1 MQLHSREALPIST
14 FLVSMIILVPSVFAA
29 VVKVDLSPPQTSP
42 DKSVEFSLSVKNLA
56 GDNVNKVELI
66 VPQKDNT
73 PLYLI
78 KEIGSPAG
86 WTYESRYSV
95 GAPSP
100 FKIIW
105 STADVG
111 ISATKSLSF
120 NFVATSPTAAGDYRF
135 EWRVV
140 DLRGD
145 EDFGE
150 VKVTNFAPVLAS
162 FEVKS
167 PNSTIAGKEFELS
180 VAALDQNGN
189 RKSDYTGT
197 VKFSSSDPL
206 AILPADYT
214 FQLSD
219 NGIKTFKLKLKTAGE
234 QQVKVSDGSVEK
246 SVKMTVLQ
254 SDISSIELKLSN
266 DTVTPNTVITL
277 SVLSADVYGNT
288 KDVTKDSTFEVD
300 KEAGGKLVNNMYTTE
315 AIGKWTIVA
324 TYKVNGQKFLDG
336 KLLTVV
342 SKKPIAEEKQV
353 KPEKMAME
361 IIADDVIEIPFN
373 STKLFSLT
381 VKNTGEVD
389 IPNVSVYFTGY
400 PEKWLSISPAMAN
413 INKGKS
419 QRFTVTVSAPE
430 HIELLD
436 VEFLAL
442 SSSYPSQ
449 MLNAT
454 KKVKFNITEPV
465 VERAPGV
472 GRIVLSKN
480 LTYLGIAIVVS
491 VVLIIVFWVLFLREE
506 PKKKKAE

>member
-1 MQLHSREALPIST
+1 
-14 FLVSMIILVPSVFAA
+14 
-29 VVKVDLSPPQTSP
+29 
-42 DKSVEFSLSVKNLA
+42 
-56 GDNVNKVELI
+56 
-66 VPQKDNT
+66 
-73 PLYLI
+73 
-78 KEIGSPAG
+78 
-86 WTYESRYSV
+86 
-95 GAPSP
+95 
-100 FKIIW
+100 
-105 STADVG
+105 
-111 ISATKSLSF
+111 
-120 NFVATSPTAAGDYRF
+120 
-135 EWRVV
+135 
-140 DLRGD
+140 
-145 EDFGE
+145 
-150 VKVTNFAPVLAS
+150 
-162 FEVKS
+162 
-167 PNSTIAGKEFELS
+167 
-180 VAALDQNGN
+180 
-189 RKSDYTGT
+189 
-197 VKFSSSDPL
+197 SDPL

-449 MLNAT
+449 TLNAT

>member
-189 RKSDYTGT
+189 RKSDYT
-197 VKFSSSDPL
+197 
-206 AILPADYT
+206 
-214 FQLSD
+214 
-219 NGIKTFKLKLKTAGE
+219 
-234 QQVKVSDGSVEK
+234 
-246 SVKMTVLQ
+246 
-254 SDISSIELKLSN
+254 
-266 DTVTPNTVITL
+266 
-277 SVLSADVYGNT
+277 
-288 KDVTKDSTFEVD
+288 
-300 KEAGGKLVNNMYTTE
+300 
-315 AIGKWTIVA
+315 
-324 TYKVNGQKFLDG
+324 
-336 KLLTVV
+336 
-342 SKKPIAEEKQV
+342 
-353 KPEKMAME
+353 
-361 IIADDVIEIPFN
+361 
-373 STKLFSLT
+373 
-381 VKNTGEVD
+381 
-389 IPNVSVYFTGY
+389 
-400 PEKWLSISPAMAN
+400 
-413 INKGKS
+413 
-419 QRFTVTVSAPE
+419 
-430 HIELLD
+430 
-436 VEFLAL
+436 
-442 SSSYPSQ
+442 
-449 MLNAT
+449 
-454 KKVKFNITEPV
+454 
-465 VERAPGV
+465 
-472 GRIVLSKN
+472 
-480 LTYLGIAIVVS
+480 
-491 VVLIIVFWVLFLREE
+491 
-506 PKKKKAE
+506 